1 MANRVLI
8 GKRGNEYGLFISK
21 PGVDVTSTTAT
32 GGLAFDSNVVESPR
46 VVGYGQ
52 GILSPRTTGDQTF
65 DGAKAIYTASPSASH
80 NVRIT
85 HGLSYAPL
93 IFVRWS
99 YEGDLSSSKAARTY
113 NVGHVSSTY
122 THSHFTGFGTNWYA
136 INEIGMGLVAEV
148 DSTYLYIASME
159 YGCTGKSSYLTF
171 NQTAQH
177 QKFAGIDIYYA
188 YVITDSTHK
197 GVML

>member
-8 GKRGNEYGLFISK
+8 GKRGSEYGLFVSK
-21 PGVDVTSTTAT
+21 PGVNVASTTAT
-32 GGLAFDSNVVESPR
+32 GGLAFDSNAVESPR

-65 DGAKAIYTASPSASH
+65 DGAKAIYTAASSAAH

-93 IFVRWS
+93 VFVRWS

-122 THSHFTGFGTNWYA
+122 THSYNYGFGTHWYA

-159 YGCTGKSSYLTF
+159 YGGLGKSSYLT
-171 NQTAQH
+171 NNNAAQH

-188 YVITDSTHK
+188 YVITDGTDK